1 MSSYHSMHQE
11 IDRESL
17 DYLLSYPEMP
27 PGFPVPV
34 AIEQDPEVD
43 TTAPIPIKRE
53 PGLKQEGDQEE
64 SAAIEAEDADTKAEK
79 PHIKQEIA
87 VVEHLAHTYRA
98 RGQMQRVSPFLVSF
112 ARLHGGIGASFGST
126 GLFILACTRRD
137 ALSASFV
144 ARIARLRRSMRLAV
158 DTGRC

>member
-1 MSSYHSMHQE
+1 MGQK

-17 DYLLSYPEMP
+17 EYLLGYPEMSS
-27 PGFPVPV
+27 GFPAPV
-34 AIEQDPEVD
+34 AIKQDPETD
-43 TTAPIPIKRE
+43 TNAPIPIKRE
-53 PGLKQEGDQEE
+53 PGLEEEDQEE
-64 SAAIEAEDADTKAEK
+64 SAAKAEK

-98 RGQMQRVSPFLVSF
+98 RCQMQRVSPFLVSY

-144 ARIARLRRSMRLAV
+144 ARITRLRRRMRLAV
-158 DTGRC
+158 DTRRC

>member
-1 MSSYHSMHQE
+1 MNQK

-17 DYLLSYPEMP
+17 EYLLGYPEMP
-27 PGFPVPV
+27 PGFPAPV
-34 AIEQDPEVD
+34 AIKQDPEVD

-53 PGLKQEGDQEE
+53 HGLEEEGNREK
-64 SAAIEAEDADTKAEK
+64 SAVVKAEDAANKAEE
-79 PHIKQEIA
+79 PNIKQEIA
-87 VVEHLAHTYRA
+87 VVEHLAHIYA
-98 RGQMQRVSPFLVSF
+98 PMALFQMQKASPSAASS
-112 ARLHGGIGASFGST
+112 ARLHGEIGASFGPI

-144 ARIARLRRSMRLAV
+144 ARITRLRRSMRLAV

>member
-1 MSSYHSMHQE
+1 MGQK

-17 DYLLSYPEMP
+17 EYLLGYPEMSS
-27 PGFPVPV
+27 GFPAPV
-34 AIEQDPEVD
+34 AIKQDPETD
-43 TTAPIPIKRE
+43 TNAPIPIKRE
-53 PGLKQEGDQEE
+53 PGLEEEDQEE
-64 SAAIEAEDADTKAEK
+64 SAAIKAEDADTKAEK

-98 RGQMQRVSPFLVSF
+98 RCQMQRVSPFLVSY

-144 ARIARLRRSMRLAV
+144 ARITRLRRRMRLAV
-158 DTGRC
+158 DTRRC